1 MDLSGIAVSF
11 IQRRQPMSN
20 MKSLSLIVAPTA
32 SSLSPKLRRRQNFIE
47 RLEEQ
52 QQLAKDPNFTI
63 TVRRWIKDAEGIK
76 QPIEIKKRIK
86 PWWHKDANGSL
97 FLVLR
102 SGLKRLVLDKGMTA
116 IAVGTPDKLE
126 GIISTLIAAAKAG
139 ELDGVLERSVNGRK
153 EV

>member
-1 MDLSGIAVSF
+1 
-11 IQRRQPMSN
+11 MSN

-32 SSLSPKLRRRQNFIE
+32 ASISPKLRRRQNFIE

-52 QQLAKDPNFTI
+52 RELAKDPSYTI

-86 PWWHKDANGSL
+86 PWWSKDSSGSL
-97 FLVLR
+97 YMVLK

-126 GIISTLIAAAKAG
+126 TVIGTLIAAATQSW
-139 ELDGVLERSVNGRK
+139 EI
-153 EV
+153 

>member
-1 MDLSGIAVSF
+1 
-11 IQRRQPMSN
+11 MSN

-32 SSLSPKLRRRQNFIE
+32 ASLSPKLRRRQNLIE

-52 QQLAKDPNFTI
+52 RELTRNPNHTI

-76 QPIEIKKRIK
+76 QPIEIKKRVK
-86 PWWHKDANGSL
+86 PWWSKDSTGSL
-97 FLVLR
+97 YMVLK

-126 GIISTLIAAAKAG
+126 SVIATLIAAAKAG
-139 ELDGVLERSVNGRK
+139 ELDGVLEGRGEGSK
-153 EV
+153 PIPKRLAYS

>member
-1 MDLSGIAVSF
+1 
-11 IQRRQPMSN
+11 MSN

-86 PWWHKDANGSL
+86 PWWRKDAAGSL
-97 FLVLR
+97 YMVLR

-126 GIISTLIAAAKAG
+126 CVISTLIAAAKAG
-139 ELDGVLERSVNGRK
+139 ELDGVLERSVSGGK
-153 EV
+153 